1 MPVLHTTFAL
11 AGAVER
17 KLRLAHAK
25 NVSSF
30 QRSSVLQNSGAKV
43 RHALSLPMLIGYARV
58 STVQH
63 NLDRQ
68 LGALRVAGCVKIFS
82 EKASGKAVEGRPA
95 LARAIDT
102 LGTGDVLVL
111 SEWDR
116 CTRSMIDGI
125 GIMQRVAA
133 RGAAIKVLDKPHLDL
148 TTKLGQG
155 LLALLSALAEDE
167 RERIIQRRER
177 WPACCEEGRH
187 KVRKEAKAQRGTTNT
202 GTRTTST
209 RREASGCGG
218 GDELSP
224 HHHFK
229 VALRKIMSARGF
241 TTFSNVENTRNPS
254 AQLIVASRY
263 ALLRVLSQSP
273 VSSCN

>member
-1 MPVLHTTFAL
+1 
-11 AGAVER
+11 
-17 KLRLAHAK
+17 
-25 NVSSF
+25 
-30 QRSSVLQNSGAKV
+30 
-43 RHALSLPMLIGYARV
+43 MLIGYARV
-58 STVQH
+58 STVQQ

-68 LGALRVAGCVKIFS
+68 LGALRAAGCVKIFS

-125 GIMQRVAA
+125 GIMQRVGA

-167 RERIIQRRER
+167 RERIVKR
-177 WPACCEEGRH
+177 ANDGRLAA
-187 KVRKEAKAQRGTTNT
+187 KKAGTKFGRKPKLNVAQR
-202 GTRTTST
+202 TRARELLQRGAKLRAVAEEMNCHHST
-209 RREASGCGG
+209 ISR
-218 GDELSP
+218 
-224 HHHFK
+224 
-229 VALRKIMSARGF
+229 LR
-241 TTFSNVENTRNPS
+241 
-254 AQLIVASRY
+254 
-263 ALLRVLSQSP
+263 
-273 VSSCN
+273 